1 MFNVSEKAREMQGDE
16 VRPKCGQ
23 CQKRNRDCLQEEGT
37 GLEFR
42 TYHFEES
49 GSFLAKPDTRDNR
62 ESSNQQS
69 TATPEEYTAATA
81 QDGPLQGH
89 DYTSYCSGQG
99 STTSPLASSIHPL
112 TVGPYSTSPTDVPLM
127 GSPLGTSS
135 RHYGASGFSI
145 PQLLQHVSPSVQ
157 TAPSPSDPTQLTL
170 THREAELVYHFA
182 RHLGRWLD
190 CTDASRQFTLKITR
204 LAKTS
209 PVLLYAVVTYAAR
222 HVGDAETAE
231 SAHEKCVELLIPLLS
246 SENIAYDDVLLCA
259 IVILRVFEQLN
270 GDLGAFLSSCLN

>member
-1 MFNVSEKAREMQGDE
+1 MFNVSEKTREMQGDE

-23 CQKRNRDCLQEEGT
+23 CQKRNRDCLQEEAT

-49 GSFLAKPDTRDNR
+49 GSFLPKPDTRDNR

-69 TATPEEYTAATA
+69 TATPEEYLAATV
-81 QDGPLQGH
+81 QDGSLQGH
-89 DYTSYCSGQG
+89 DYTSYCSGRG
-99 STTSPLASSIHPL
+99 SITSPLASSIHPL

-127 GSPLGTSS
+127 GSPVGTSS

-145 PQLLQHVSPSVQ
+145 SQLLQHVSPSVQ
-157 TAPSPSDPTQLTL
+157 TAPSPSKPTQLTL

-270 GDLGAFLSSCLN
+270 GDLSAFLNSCLN